1 MAKKRVA
8 RLNEQLKRELT
19 TLLQFEVKDPRIGPI
34 TVTDVEVSPD
44 LYHAKVYVAVR
55 GGTEEQ
61 QSAFEGLRA
70 ASGYLRTE
78 IGRRMHIRRAP
89 ELHFSHDNTLE
100 HAMHIERL
108 LQEARA
114 GMVTQPDEPADA
126 DGGVEGPVEG
136 RSADGADEDAGRG
149 GADAAH
155 END

>member
-44 LYHAKVYVAVR
+44 LYHAKVFVAVR
-55 GGTEEQ
+55 GGEEERV
-61 QSAFEGLRA
+61 SAMEGLRA

-78 IGRRMHIRRAP
+78 IGRRMRIRRAP
-89 ELHFSHDNTLE
+89 ELHFTLDNTLD

-114 GMVTQPDEPADA
+114 GMVTEPDP
-126 DGGVEGPVEG
+126 DGS
-136 RSADGADEDAGRG
+136 SAGNETADEEHDDA
-149 GADAAH
+149 
-155 END
+155 